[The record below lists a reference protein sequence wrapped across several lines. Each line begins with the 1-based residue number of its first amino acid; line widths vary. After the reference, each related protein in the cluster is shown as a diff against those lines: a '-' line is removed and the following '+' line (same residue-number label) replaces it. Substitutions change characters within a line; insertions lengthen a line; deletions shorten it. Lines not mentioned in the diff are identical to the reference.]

1 MITDIIT
8 PDLAAQLELAESN
21 AWIDLY
27 AAAPSDYAQQYQLQV
42 KQIDTVTMLL
52 CKTIPFRHFNCV
64 MGLGLLTPATEQ
76 LVDEILSIFEQE
88 KIEAFHI
95 HTIPPSQPSQL
106 NQWLQ
111 SRNLHVLSSWDRIYR
126 GSEPFS
132 LHQLPEINDALVER
146 VAPET
151 ASAWA
156 EYISDIYKLPTKSW
170 LMALVERTGWH
181 HYLLRQGAEIV
192 AARSMYLDD
201 LQIAWMG
208 IDAPVPGIMAPSYN
222 LDVQIC
228 QVMVADGLQLGAKY
242 FITDI
247 EAPSPSMDT
256 PAYDNFELLGFQRL
270 YFRSNYG
277 V

>member
-21 AWIDLY
+21 AWIDMY
-27 AAAPSDYAQQYQLQV
+27 TAAPSDYAQQYQLQV
-42 KQIDTVTMLL
+42 KQIDAVTILL

-76 LVDEILSIFEQE
+76 LVDEILSIFRQE
-88 KIEAFHI
+88 KIEAFQI
-95 HTIPPSQPSQL
+95 HTIPPCQPSQL

-111 SRNLHVLSSWDRIYR
+111 SRSLSVLSSWDRIYR
-126 GSEPFS
+126 GREPLS
-132 LHQLPEINDALVER
+132 PNQLPDINDAIVER
-146 VAPET
+146 VTPAT

-156 EYISDIYKLPTKSW
+156 EYISDIYQLPTKSW
-170 LMALVERTGWH
+170 LMALVERSGWQ
-181 HYLLRQGAEIV
+181 HYILRQGAEIV

-201 LQIAWMG
+201 RNIAWWG
-208 IDAPVPGIMAPSYN
+208 IDAPVPGIMAPSYD
-222 LDVQIC
+222 LDFQIC
-228 QVMVADGLQLGAKY
+228 QVMVADGLRWGAKY

-247 EAPSPSMDT
+247 EAPSSNMDT
-256 PAYDNFELLGFQRL
+256 PAYHNFGLLGFQRL
-270 YFRSNYG
+270 YLRSNYG